1 MTNEKLD
8 RIEGRLETLEGDV
21 HRIEGRMES
30 LEGNF
35 QRIEQKLADVIVQIR
50 EITISIDTY
59 QKSYQQVVNLAFGW
73 IVAATAAIVIP
84 AVVGK

>member
-1 MTNEKLD
+1 MTNERLD
-8 RIEGRLETLEGDV
+8 RIEGRLETLEGNFQ
-21 HRIEGRMES
+21 RIEGRMEN

-50 EITISIDTY
+50 EITISIDTD
-59 QKSYQQVVNLAFGW
+59 QKSYQQVVNLAFGLM
-73 IVAATAAIVIP
+73 VAATAAIVIP